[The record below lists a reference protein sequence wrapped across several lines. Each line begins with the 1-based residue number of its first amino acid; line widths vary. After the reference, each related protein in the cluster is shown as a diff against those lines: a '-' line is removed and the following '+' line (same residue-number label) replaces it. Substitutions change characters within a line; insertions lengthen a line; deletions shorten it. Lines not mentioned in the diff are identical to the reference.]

1 VGHLLIQGSFYWDP
15 WHSAPL
21 NRVLT
26 GSYCIQQSRVQP
38 RCFLLIIRV
47 ELVEMLN
54 KTPYTREEVCK
65 ELEIT
70 VCILPTLVF
79 LLHYKIKACV
89 LKLRY

>member
-1 VGHLLIQGSFYWDP
+1 
-15 WHSAPL
+15 
-21 NRVLT
+21 
-26 GSYCIQQSRVQP
+26 
-38 RCFLLIIRV
+38 LIIRV

-79 LLHYKIKACV
+79 LCIIK
-89 LKLRY
+89 LKRVYSILDTKLAV